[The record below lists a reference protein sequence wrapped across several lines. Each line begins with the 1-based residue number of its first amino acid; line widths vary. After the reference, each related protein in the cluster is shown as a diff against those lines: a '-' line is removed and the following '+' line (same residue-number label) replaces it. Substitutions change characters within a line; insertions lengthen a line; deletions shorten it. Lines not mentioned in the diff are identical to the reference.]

1 MTGLF
6 AVVNTL
12 LALLLWLLVMRLIVI
27 NWGRGGA
34 IVAPFITFVVL
45 LAAYDVVI
53 AAIAVV
59 LLFLFV
65 PTLARSGLGSGLMR
79 ILVAVTEPVVELVRR
94 ASGRRVDGGP
104 AVLIAALL
112 VLAMR
117 VATFLALR

>member
-1 MTGLF
+1 MTGFF
-6 AVVNTL
+6 AIVNTL

-34 IVAPFITFVVL
+34 IVAPFITFVAL
-45 LAAYDVVI
+45 LVAYDVVI

-79 ILVAVTEPVVELVRR
+79 ILVAVTEPVVDLVRR
-94 ASGRRVDGGP
+94 GSGRRVDGGP
-104 AVLIAALL
+104 AVFIAALL

-117 VATFLALR
+117 VATFLVLR

>member
-6 AVVNTL
+6 AIINTL

-34 IVAPFITFVVL
+34 IVAPFITFGVL
-45 LAAYDVVI
+45 LVAYDFVI

-59 LLFLFV
+59 LLLLFV

-79 ILVAVTEPVVELVRR
+79 ILAAVTEPVVELVRR
-94 ASGRRVDGGP
+94 GSGRRVDGGP
-104 AVLIAALL
+104 AVFIAALL

-117 VATFLALR
+117 VATFLVLR

>member
-1 MTGLF
+1 MTGFF
-6 AVVNTL
+6 AIVNTL

-45 LAAYDVVI
+45 LVAYDVVI

-65 PTLARSGLGSGLMR
+65 PTLARSGMGSGLMR
-79 ILVAVTEPVVELVRR
+79 ILIAVTEPVVELVRR
-94 ASGRRVDGGP
+94 GSGRRVDGGP
-104 AVLIAALL
+104 AVFIAALL
-112 VLAMR
+112 VLATR

>member
-6 AVVNTL
+6 AIINTL
-12 LALLLWLLVMRLIVI
+12 LAVLLWLLVMRLIVI

-45 LAAYDVVI
+45 LVAYDVVI

-65 PTLARSGLGSGLMR
+65 PTLARSGFGSGLMR

-94 ASGRRVDGGP
+94 GSGRRVDGGP
-104 AVLIAALL
+104 AVFIAALL
-112 VLAMR
+112 VLATR
-117 VATFLALR
+117 VATLLVLR

>member
-6 AVVNTL
+6 AVINTL

-34 IVAPFITFVVL
+34 IVAPFITFLVL
-45 LAAYDVVI
+45 LVAYDVVI

-65 PTLARSGLGSGLMR
+65 PTLARSGVGGGLMR
-79 ILVAVTEPVVELVRR
+79 ILVAVTEPVVDLVRR

-112 VLAMR
+112 VLATR
-117 VATFLALR
+117 VATFLVLR

>member
-6 AVVNTL
+6 AIVNTL

-45 LAAYDVVI
+45 LVAYDVII

-79 ILVAVTEPVVELVRR
+79 ILVAVTEPLVELVRR
-94 ASGRRVDGGP
+94 ASGHRVDGGP

-112 VLAMR
+112 VLATR
-117 VATFLALR
+117 VATFLVLR

>member
-6 AVVNTL
+6 AIVNTL

-45 LAAYDVVI
+45 LVAYDFVI

-79 ILVAVTEPVVELVRR
+79 ILVAVTEPVVDLVRR
-94 ASGRRVDGGP
+94 GSGRRVDGGP
-104 AVLIAALL
+104 AVFIAALL

-117 VATFLALR
+117 VATFLVLR

>member
-1 MTGLF
+1 VTGLF
-6 AVVNTL
+6 AILNTL

-45 LAAYDVVI
+45 LVAYDFVI

-94 ASGRRVDGGP
+94 GSGRRVDGGP
-104 AVLIAALL
+104 AVFIAALL

-117 VATFLALR
+117 VATFLVLR